1 MFLLT
6 QSLSVIDEL
15 AARVKKRKDKER
27 REDLK
32 RKQAESK
39 QKLQVTRETENE
51 RRMLENDPFFSMY
64 RPAMTEEESEDQ
76 LSQALSESS
85 FMTTGNDDMVI
96 PSAHASNS
104 HGGGP
109 RTVWGTRQVA
119 SREEELLMNRTND
132 WADHII
138 INKSHRKRRGRKH

>member
-1 MFLLT
+1 
-6 QSLSVIDEL
+6 
-15 AARVKKRKDKER
+15 VKKRKDKER

-39 QKLQVTRETENE
+39 QKLQATRETESE
-51 RRMLENDPFFSMY
+51 RQMLENDPFFSIY
-64 RPAMTEEESEDQ
+64 RPAMTEEESENQ
-76 LSQALSESS
+76 LSLALSESS
-85 FMTTGNDDMVI
+85 SMTTAAAANDDLVVS
-96 PSAHASNS
+96 SAHASNGS
-104 HGGGP
+104 AGP

-119 SREEELLMNRTND
+119 SREEELFMDQSND